1 VGARKV
7 KTSLWCRR
15 SSAPTPCTRYT
26 CVNSGPR
33 PYERPVLVMSNSGHV
48 STRQSGLAGL
58 SGRKQEATPVVSHA
72 AVAARAWA
80 LSGGFSNT
88 TICRMS
94 RLKRKP
100 GRKGGSRASSRQVT
114 TSGASP
120 GKSRPEWQRPVGI
133 VAVSVGI
140 GVVVANFLDRI
151 GLDFAVLPG
160 GHNTLYFL
168 GGLTLAG
175 VGVWWLGLLD

>member
-1 VGARKV
+1 MD
-7 KTSLWCRR
+7 
-15 SSAPTPCTRYT
+15 
-26 CVNSGPR
+26 SGSR
-33 PYERPVLVMSNSGHV
+33 PYERPVLVMTASGHV
-48 STRQSGLAGL
+48 STRQSGLLGF
-58 SGRKQEATPVVSHA
+58 QEGAASNPCRSHA
-72 AVAARAWA
+72 AVTARASP
-80 LSGGFSNT
+80 LLGGSSNT

-94 RLKRKP
+94 RLKIKP

-168 GGLTLAG
+168 GGLILAG